1 MADSSSNF
9 ILGELD
15 KIINDDKTLQY
26 NFAVQIA
33 GEEIKIPMKF
43 SVPTFSDEKN
53 NQVRAN
59 LEELRNKI
67 ISADIKFDWRN
78 LGDPALLAFIVTLA
92 VTLLLK
98 YWGISLSLEVLLGI
112 VAVLFFLLVVS

>member
-1 MADSSSNF
+1 M
-9 ILGELD
+9 
-15 KIINDDKTLQY
+15 QY